1 MALGANYVT
10 GSGLYPYSMPQ
21 VMAFLPINYIVETS
35 PALATF
41 DAGLIS
47 EMTGAVIYQP
57 YSRNIGPKCNWPAA

>member
-21 VMAFLPINYIVETS
+21 VLAFYPINYIVETS

-47 EMTGAVIYQP
+47 EMAGAVIY
-57 YSRNIGPKCNWPAA
+57 